1 MVDMRPSLVMDI
13 APVILQDIGHQRNPA
28 ARKGP
33 AMRMLFIAFTLA
45 LCIIRTAAADD
56 TLRLAVGQRGL
67 WDTAVA
73 ELGQRGG
80 IFRKHGLTLDIFYT
94 QGAAE
99 TQQAVISASVDIGVS
114 PGAPGVFGAFAKG
127 APLRIIGSEIIGGG
141 DLFWYVPAASPVN
154 TLRDTDGRTIAYST
168 SGSASHSI
176 VLTFISE
183 YGLKARPVATGGPP
197 ATLTQVMSGQIDVGW
212 AGPPFGL
219 DLVDQGRIRIIAT
232 GNDAGAL
239 KNQTGRVILA
249 HAAVLQARQPVVTRF
264 MQAYRETIDWMY
276 TDPVVFRHYA
286 DFMGIGEDTMR
297 RARDRFYPK
306 AVLDPDVI
314 LAIDAINAEA
324 VRLHYMAAPLTP
336 SQLAELIR
344 IPPR

>member
-1 MVDMRPSLVMDI
+1 
-13 APVILQDIGHQRNPA
+13 
-28 ARKGP
+28 
-33 AMRMLFIAFTLA
+33 MRMLFFA
-45 LCIIRTAAADD
+45 LTALLCAVRPASADE
-56 TLRLAVGQRGL
+56 TFRLAVGQRGL

-80 IFRKHGLTLDIFYT
+80 IFREHGLALDILYT

-99 TQQAVISASVDIGVS
+99 TQQAVISGSVDIGVS

-141 DLFWYVPAASPVN
+141 DLFWYVRAESPIRA
-154 TLRDTDGRTIAYST
+154 LRDIGERTIAYST
-168 SGSASHSI
+168 NGAASHSI
-176 VLTFISE
+176 VMTFISE
-183 YGLKARPVATGGPP
+183 HGLKARPVATGGPP

-239 KNQTGRVILA
+239 KNQTGRVIIA
-249 HAAVLQARQPVVTRF
+249 NAAVLQSRQPAVARF

-276 TDPVVFRHYA
+276 AEGDSAAFRHYA
-286 DFMGIGEDTMR
+286 DFMGIGEPAMR
-297 RARDRFYPK
+297 RARDAFYPK

-314 LAIDAINAEA
+314 LGIDAINAEA
-324 VRLHYMAAPLTP
+324 VRLRYMAAPLTRE
-336 SQLAELIR
+336 QLAELIR
-344 IPPR
+344 IPPK

>member
-1 MVDMRPSLVMDI
+1 
-13 APVILQDIGHQRNPA
+13 
-28 ARKGP
+28 
-33 AMRMLFIAFTLA
+33 MRMLFVAFTLA
-45 LCIIRTAAADD
+45 LCALRPAPAAADD
-56 TLRLAVGQRGL
+56 AFRLAVGQRGL

-80 IFRKHGLTLDIFYT
+80 IFRKHGLALDILYT

-99 TQQAVISASVDIGVS
+99 TQQAVISGSVDIGVS

-141 DLFWYVPAASPVN
+141 DLFWYVPASSPIR
-154 TLRDTDGRTIAYST
+154 TLRDTADRTIAYST
-168 SGSASHSI
+168 NGSASHSI
-176 VLTFISE
+176 VLTFIGE
-183 YGLKARPVATGGPP
+183 HGLKARPVATGGPP

-232 GNDAGAL
+232 GNDAAAL
-239 KNQTGRVILA
+239 KNQTGRVIVA
-249 HAAVLQARQPVVTRF
+249 NAAVLQSRQQAVARF

-276 TDPVVFRHYA
+276 ADVDSAVFRHYA
-286 DFMGIGEDTMR
+286 DFMGIGEKMMR
-297 RARDRFYPK
+297 RARDEFYPK
-306 AVLDPDVI
+306 SALDPDVI
-314 LAIDAINAEA
+314 LGIDAINAEA
-324 VRLHYMAAPLTP
+324 VRLRYMTAPLTRE
-336 SQLAELIR
+336 QLAELIR

>member
-1 MVDMRPSLVMDI
+1 
-13 APVILQDIGHQRNPA
+13 
-28 ARKGP
+28 
-33 AMRMLFIAFTLA
+33 MRMLFVTLTVA
-45 LCIIRTAAADD
+45 LSVLLRSPASADD
-56 TLRLAVGQRGL
+56 MLRLAVGQRGL

-80 IFRKHGLTLDIFYT
+80 IFRKQGLTLDILYT

-99 TQQAVISASVDIGVS
+99 TLGAVISGSVDIGVS

-141 DLFWYVPAASPVN
+141 DLFWYVRADSPVR

-168 SGSASHSI
+168 NGAASHSI
-176 VLTFISE
+176 VMTFISE
-183 YGLKARPVATGGPP
+183 YGLKARPVAAGGPP

-219 DLVDQGRIRIIAT
+219 DLVDDGRIRIIAT

-249 HAAVLQARQPVVTRF
+249 NAAVLQTRQSAVERF
-264 MQAYRETIDWMY
+264 MRAYRDTIDWMY
-276 TDPVVFRHYA
+276 ADDAAVFRHYA
-286 DFMGIGEDTMR
+286 DFMGIGEPMMR
-297 RARDRFYPK
+297 RARDAFYPK
-306 AVLDPDVI
+306 AALDPDVI
-314 LAIDAINAEA
+314 RGIDAINAEA
-324 VRLHYMAAPLTP
+324 VRLRYMPAPLTP
-336 SQLAELIR
+336 AQLSELIR

>member
-1 MVDMRPSLVMDI
+1 MRLV
-13 APVILQDIGHQRNPA
+13 
-28 ARKGP
+28 
-33 AMRMLFIAFTLA
+33 FIALTMA
-45 LCIIRTAAADD
+45 LSAAVRPAPASAGE

-80 IFRKHGLTLDIFYT
+80 IFKKHRLSLDILYT
-94 QGAAE
+94 QGSAE
-99 TQQAVISASVDIGVS
+99 TQQAVISGSVDIGVS
-114 PGAPGVFGAFAKG
+114 PGAPSVFGAFAKG

-141 DLFWYVPAASPVN
+141 DLFWYVRADSPIH
-154 TLRDTDGRTIAYST
+154 TLRDTDDRTIAYST
-168 SGSASHSI
+168 NGSATHTM
-176 VLTFISE
+176 VMTFINQ

-219 DLVDQGRIRIIAT
+219 DLVDQGKIRIIAN

-239 KNQTGRVILA
+239 RTQTVRVTIA
-249 HAAVLQARQPVVTRF
+249 NMAVLKTRQPAVDRF

-276 TDPVVFRHYA
+276 ADSAVFRHYA
-286 DFMGIGEDTMR
+286 DFMGIGEQTMR
-297 RARDRFYPK
+297 RARNEFYPK

-314 LAIDAINAEA
+314 LGIDAINAEA
-324 VRLHYMAAPLTP
+324 VKLRYMAAPLTRE
-336 SQLAELIR
+336 QLTELIR

>member
-1 MVDMRPSLVMDI
+1 MRL
-13 APVILQDIGHQRNPA
+13 
-28 ARKGP
+28 
-33 AMRMLFIAFTLA
+33 LFVALILA
-45 LCIIRTAAADD
+45 LSAIRPAPASAED

-80 IFRKHGLTLDIFYT
+80 IFRKHGLSLDILYT

-99 TQQAVISASVDIGVS
+99 TQQAVISGSVDIGVS

-141 DLFWYVPAASPVN
+141 DLFWYVRADSSVRA
-154 TLRDTDGRTIAYST
+154 LRDTDERTIAYST
-168 SGSASHSI
+168 NGSASHTI
-176 VLTFISE
+176 VMTFISQ

-219 DLVDQGRIRIIAT
+219 DLVDQGKIRIIAT
-232 GNDAGAL
+232 GNDAVAL
-239 KNQTGRVILA
+239 RNQTGRVIIVN
-249 HAAVLQARQPVVTRF
+249 AAVLQSRQPAVDRF

-276 TDPVVFRHYA
+276 ADPAVFRHYA
-286 DFMGIGEDTMR
+286 DFMGIGEPMMR
-297 RARDRFYPK
+297 RARDEFYPK

-314 LAIDAINAEA
+314 LGIDAINAEA
-324 VRLHYMAAPLTP
+324 VRLRYMVAPLTRE
-336 SQLAELIR
+336 QLAELIR
-344 IPPR
+344 IPSR